1 MIDFAV
7 LRQPERLAALRR
19 LALANLEPEEP
30 FDRLTRIASVLFSTP
45 IALITFI
52 TEDRQY
58 FKSSRGLPEPLASL
72 RETPLSYS
80 ICQYVV
86 ASGEPLVVP
95 DARSDPV
102 LSTNRAVTELGAVA
116 YAGAPLITSEGD
128 CLGSFCVA
136 DAQPRPWTDEQIGML
151 RDLAA
156 TAITEL
162 ELRHE
167 LADRG
172 RIEEALRGSEARFRA
187 MVEQSEV
194 GIALWDVAGRFLFAN
209 HCLSQLLARPEQ
221 ELLGLGLREVTQSDD
236 LRGVL
241 VRFDRLA
248 RGGAPFVLEWRYLRP
263 DGTPVWSNT
272 TASAVRDAEDRVQYV
287 VGIVQDI
294 THRKRAEAA
303 LAKAQ
308 RELSRS
314 EEHFRTLIEHT
325 SDIITIVDESGVILY
340 GSPSVE
346 RVLGYPPEEL
356 VGRVGV
362 ELVHPDDRPRMLEA
376 RRAAFQD
383 PLAPQRGVEF
393 RFRHG
398 DGSWRTL
405 EALGSAVQYRS
416 AGPRAVLTLRDVT
429 ERHQIDAALRESEER
444 LRLTIDAG
452 KCGIWDWDIAANH
465 VTCSARVYEL
475 HGLAPETFGGRAEDF
490 LAVIHPEDVDRVAD
504 AIRQTLAQ
512 QVDYGIEYRVV
523 HPGTGEI
530 RWVWT
535 NGRVLFDREGKPL
548 RMLGA
553 ALDTT
558 ERRRAEEALLASHEQ
573 LRRLAHRLDEVREEE
588 LTRISREVHDELGHA
603 LTALRLDLGWL
614 LPKLS
619 RNREPVRRKAE
630 ETLALVDDTIDTVR
644 RIASG
649 LRPPVLEDLGLAAA
663 IEGLL
668 ERFASQTGSE
678 VELLADSDDVP
689 KTARRALYRIV
700 QEALTN
706 IARHA
711 QASRVRVV
719 LQCSADLVLLEVS
732 DDGVGIPPGM
742 FGRRG
747 SLGLVGMRER
757 AASIGGDFQVQDRP
771 GGGTIIR
778 VALPRPAT

>member
-7 LRQPERLAALRR
+7 LRQPERLAALRK
-19 LALANLEPEEP
+19 LALANLEPEES
-30 FDRLTRIASVLFSTP
+30 FDRLTRLASVLFSTP
-45 IALITFI
+45 IALITFV

-58 FKSSRGLPEPLASL
+58 FKSCRGLPEPLASL
-72 RETPLSYS
+72 RQTPLSYS
-80 ICQYVV
+80 ICQYTV
-86 ASGEPLVVP
+86 ASGEPLMVP
-95 DARSDPV
+95 DARRDPM
-102 LSTNRAVTELGAVA
+102 LCTNLAVTELGAVA

-128 CLGSFCVA
+128 CLGTFCVA
-136 DAQPRPWTDEQIGML
+136 DAQPRTWSAEQVAML

-167 LADRG
+167 LTDRA
-172 RIEEALRGSEARFRA
+172 RIEEALRESEARFRA

-194 GIALWDVAGRFLFAN
+194 GITLWDGAGRFLFVN
-209 HCLSQLLARPEQ
+209 HCLAQLLGRPE
-221 ELLGLGLREVTQSDD
+221 EEVVRLSLREVTQADD
-236 LRGVL
+236 LRAIL

-248 RGGAPFVLEWRYLRP
+248 NGGPPFVLEWRYLRP
-263 DGTPVWSNT
+263 DGSPVWSNT
-272 TASAVRDAEDRVQYV
+272 TASAVRDAEGRVQYV
-287 VGIVQDI
+287 VGIVQDV
-294 THRKRAEAA
+294 THRKKAEAA

-308 RELSRS
+308 RELRRS

-346 RVLGYPPEEL
+346 RVLGYPPDEL
-356 VGRVGV
+356 VGRIGMD
-362 ELVHPDDRPRMLEA
+362 LVHPDDKSHLLEA
-376 RRAAFQD
+376 RRAASQD
-383 PLAPQRGVEF
+383 PLALQHGVEF
-393 RFRHG
+393 RFRHR
-398 DGSWRTL
+398 DGNWRTL
-405 EALGSAVQYRS
+405 EALGSALQYRS

-429 ERHQIDAALRESEER
+429 DRHRIDAALRESEER

-452 KCGIWDWDIAANH
+452 KCGIWDWDVAANH
-465 VTCSARVYEL
+465 VTCSGRVYEL
-475 HGLAPETFGGRAEDF
+475 HGLTPETFGGRAEDF
-490 LAVIHPEDVDRVAD
+490 LAVIHPEDMNRVEE
-504 AIRQTLAQ
+504 AIRRTLEEH
-512 QVDYGIEYRVV
+512 VDYGIEYRVV
-523 HPGTGEI
+523 HPGTGEV

-535 NGRVLFDREGKPL
+535 SGRVLFDREGKPL

-558 ERRRAEEALLASHEQ
+558 ERRRAEEGLLASHEQ

-588 LTRISREVHDELGHA
+588 LTRVSREVHDELGHA

-619 RNREPVRRKAE
+619 RNREPVRRKADE
-630 ETLALVDDTIDTVR
+630 MLRLVDDAIDTVG

-649 LRPPVLEDLGLAAA
+649 LRPPILEDLGLAAA
-663 IEGLL
+663 VEGLL
-668 ERFASQTGSE
+668 ERFANQTGTE
-678 VELLADSDDVP
+678 IELLAAKDDVP
-689 KTARRALYRIV
+689 RTARRALYRIV

-711 QASRVRVV
+711 HASQVRVV
-719 LQCSADLVLLEVS
+719 LECSADLVLLEVA
-732 DDGVGIPPGM
+732 DDGVGIQAGM
-742 FGRRG
+742 FGKRG

-757 AASIGGDFQVQDRP
+757 AAAIGADFQVQTRP
-771 GGGTIIR
+771 GGGTLIR